1 MLSTKGIRT
10 IVRNFDPNL
19 KVISSWTDG
28 YTSMVS
34 KSDDRRRVAFW
45 YGGSEMLASKCAK
58 LLNEVSNQN
67 YEGLSPDELV
77 AHTGSGGLQTFSV
90 DQLLTGL
97 NNSSPGKWTLRPQR
111 ELADEQFVECNQNF

>member
-58 LLNEVSNQN
+58 LLNEVDPETKATAN
-67 YEGLSPDELV
+67 
-77 AHTGSGGLQTFSV
+77 GSYIRTV
-90 DQLLTGL
+90 
-97 NNSSPGKWTLRPQR
+97 GKMI
-111 ELADEQFVECNQNF
+111 